1 MKKMMIGFCL
11 VCLAGCST
19 VTEMSSRVNEEIDS
33 YLAQR
38 EKKDYVEVVYPAQL
52 RQYQG
57 DRDNTANP
65 SYWQNNS
72 DEYAEEQ
79 FDQ

>member
-1 MKKMMIGFCL
+1 MKIMAIGFCL
-11 VCLAGCST
+11 ACLAGCST
-19 VTEMSSRVNEEIDS
+19 VAEMSSRVNEEIDS

-38 EKKDYVEVVYPAQL
+38 EKDSYVQVVYPAEL

-65 SYWQNNS
+65 SYWRDNS
-72 DEYAEEQ
+72 GGYADYQ